1 VVWGWIPRNVDLI
14 ARLTVE
20 HLWLALLPV
29 LLGLVISLPMGWLA
43 TRNASVRT
51 VVITVTGLL
60 YTVPSLAL
68 IVLMPLVL
76 GIQIL
81 DPLNVVVALTIYSVA
96 LLVRSVADALDAV
109 PSVVTAAATAMG
121 FTPLRRFIGVEL
133 PLAVPVV
140 VAGLRVAAVSN
151 MSLVTVGALVGL
163 GGLGQLFTEGFQRS
177 IPAEIITGIVLV
189 LLLALVVDVAVLLLG
204 RAVTPWTRVGAG
216 AGRPA

>member
-1 VVWGWIPRNVDLI
+1 MTWGWIPRNLDLI

-20 HLWLALLPV
+20 HIWLALLPV
-29 LLGLVISLPMGWLA
+29 LLGLVFSLPLGWLA
-43 TRNASVRT
+43 TRTSVARN
-51 VVITVTGLL
+51 VLVTVTGLL

-68 IVLMPLVL
+68 IVMMPLVL

-81 DPLNVVVALTIYSVA
+81 DPLNVVVALTIYTVA

-109 PSVVTAAATAMG
+109 PEVVTAAATAMG
-121 FTPLRRFIGVEL
+121 FTPLRRFVGVEL

-177 IPAEIITGIVLV
+177 IPSEIIAGIVLV
-189 LLLALVVDVAVLLLG
+189 LLLALIVDVLLLLLG
-204 RAVTPWTRVGAG
+204 RVVTPWTRVGAG
-216 AGRPA
+216 AGRPP